1 MERSRSPYGKGGHG
15 PERAVV
21 LQPYQELA
29 GLLRRK
35 LCARPGVKLF
45 RVIREFPAA

>member
-15 PERAVV
+15 PERAFV
-21 LQPYQELA
+21 LQPYQEP
-29 GLLRRK
+29 GLSRK
-35 LCARPGVKLF
+35 LCASPGVKLF